1 MTQEQKQDYER
12 TYKLTID
19 LQKKYWPYEGEIDK
33 NQAFGQVANFAK
45 GFLKITLEPTD
56 RGFLPEVATPIL
68 KELFKPPEQET
79 PSIPPN
85 LKDFVLEMDEARAR
99 EEARREKLMA
109 EAPRK
114 TYN

>member
-12 TYKLTID
+12 IYKLAID

-56 RGFLPEVATPIL
+56 RGFLPEVAKTIL
-68 KELFKPPEQET
+68 KELFKPPEQAS
-79 PSIPPN
+79 PKIPRN
-85 LKDFVLEMDEARAR
+85 
-99 EEARREKLMA
+99 
-109 EAPRK
+109 
-114 TYN
+114 